1 MSTNFIISIAAFG
14 VLSLA
19 WLAFGAAIV
28 FNQSWL
34 DTLWQAFRGLPMIVQ
49 VLVGLLFPPVVLG
62 LWIWESDLP
71 FVLRLILVVGL
82 GIATIYTFFPKQS

>member
-1 MSTNFIISIAAFG
+1 MNSNMLINIFAFG
-14 VLSLA
+14 VLSLS

-28 FNQSWL
+28 FNQAWL
-34 DTLWQAFRGLPMIVQ
+34 DSAWQAFRGLPMIVQ
-49 VLVGLLFPPVVLG
+49 VIVGLLFLPVVLG

-71 FVLRLILVVGL
+71 FVLRLVLVLGL

>member
-1 MSTNFIISIAAFG
+1 MNPNMLINIFAFG

-28 FNQSWL
+28 FNQVWL
-34 DTLWQAFRGLPMIVQ
+34 DTAWQAFRGMPMIVQ
-49 VLVGLLFPPVVLG
+49 VFVGLLFLPIVLG
-62 LWIWESDLP
+62 LWLWESDLP
-71 FVLRLILVVGL
+71 FALRVILVLGL